1 MTASQD
7 SNIPAGWVGGFA
19 ESNPAF
25 KYPHPDLSSLRM
37 WGNMDNLKQIKRQQ
51 KVNWPEFSW
60 WTQPD
65 APTKSERE
73 KSRCFQMFAP
83 DISRVGYDD
92 TGRIWSIICPQQ
104 GACFHEELCLNVEIT
119 VTGQR
124 GWVNEDTKELAADMT
139 VEGKIWFSPSSHG
152 HWIIKRLYKHFEN
165 NCLPFPLDKANAI
178 RVTTHSP
185 GNPEHASFTVQSG
198 TSTNFKIPDFAIHE
212 SEAWTVGNIE
222 VQIGPVIQTG
232 YEVVDIFNKSVVDI
246 FNIASGNM
254 LKSGNIL
261 TWDVW
266 FTEPE
271 LVNTLE
277 WAQHAEQWRKSI
289 DADHSPT
296 SPGRP
301 ASYADGT
308 PFKPAEETKK
318 ILEEVAELI
327 IGEFEAEEKQA
338 QHNQCGK

>member
-37 WGNMDNLKQIKRQQ
+37 WGNMDNLEKIQRQQ
-51 KVNWPEFSW
+51 KVLWPEFSW
-60 WTQPD
+60 L
-65 APTKSERE
+65 TKLGEE
-73 KSRCFQMFAP
+73 DSRCFQMFSP
-83 DISRVGYDD
+83 DISRVGYDN

-104 GACFHEELCLNVEIT
+104 GACFHGEVCLNVEIT

-124 GWVNEDTKELAADMT
+124 GWVNEDTKNLAADMT
-139 VEGKIWFSPSSHG
+139 VEGKIWFSPSSHA
-152 HWIIKRLYKHFEN
+152 HWFVQKLWKRFADHS
-165 NCLPFPLDKANAI
+165 LPFPGDKANAI
-178 RVTTHSP
+178 RVTTHDP
-185 GNPEHASFTVQSG
+185 GNPEHGSFTVQGG
-198 TSTNFKIPDFAIHE
+198 TSTNFEIPKFAIHE

-222 VQIGPVIQTG
+222 VQIGPAIQTG
-232 YEVVDIFNKSVVDI
+232 YDVVDIFNQKIVDI
-246 FNIASGNM
+246 FNISSGNM
-254 LKSGNIL
+254 LKSTNIL

-271 LVNTLE
+271 LVDTLE
-277 WAQHAEQWRKSI
+277 WAQHADKWRKSI
-289 DADHSPT
+289 DADHGSPT

-301 ASYADGT
+301 AQYANGE

-318 ILEEVAELI
+318 MLHEVFDLI
-327 IGEFEAEEKQA
+327 MDLLDKKEAQSSSK
-338 QHNQCGK
+338 